1 MRRAVSLIALLGL
14 AGILPSADAA
24 EPMGFAF
31 GRTGGNI
38 IPYHVT
44 IANSGV
50 VRTYGPVKVGRKLL
64 AAVQLAA
71 LNRVATETRFTVL
84 PARTNCR
91 GTLPDIA
98 GTYIRVGA
106 RTVHVHGG
114 CSPRYQ
120 RLLKALQTSVRLMP
134 D

>member
-14 AGILPSADAA
+14 AGILPTAEAAD
-24 EPMGFAF
+24 PTGFAF

-44 IANSGV
+44 IANTGV
-50 VRTYGPVKVGRKLL
+50 VRTYGPVKVGRMRLTP
-64 AAVQLAA
+64 VQLAG
-71 LNRVATETRFTVL
+71 LNRVATETHFTVQ
-84 PARTNCR
+84 PRNTNCH

-98 GTYIRVGA
+98 GTYVRVGA
-106 RTVHVHGG
+106 RTVHVHGR
-114 CSPRYQ
+114 CAPRYQ
-120 RLLKALQTSVRLMP
+120 RMLKALETSVRLMP